1 MEEGEERRP
10 LLINRE
16 ELNESNEEK
25 EAVSHQGLHL
35 EEPIATSDWR
45 APATILGVECLESM
59 AFNGIAT
66 NLVVYLRTILH
77 DNNASSAAK
86 VSIWYGTSYFMP
98 IVGAVIADTWWGSYM
113 TVMVSLILYFL
124 GMMGTT
130 LSSLIATTADLFPSC
145 DDKDSIITTTPC
157 NAVGSPHKLVLYLCL
172 FLIALGCGG
181 VRSSLL
187 PFGADQFID
196 TNYTDQ
202 QNKASFFSW
211 FYVCIIFGVILS
223 GTVVV
228 WVQENVSWSLGFAIS
243 TFCISLALVWFLAC
257 TALYRRKVPSG
268 SPLKSICQV
277 LVASVRKIGLNVSKQ
292 GTALFEVAC
301 ESSSGEVGSQK
312 RLVHT
317 SDFRFLD
324 KAAIMSDSDLESNS
338 PRNQWS
344 LCTVTQVEELKI
356 LLRLTPIWATG
367 VLYSAAYSQMHT
379 TFIQQGKTMDTTV
392 LSFSVPAAS
401 LYSFEVICVMCWVF
415 IYNKVVIPTMGGVW
429 LSQLQ
434 RIGIGRFL
442 IVLSMSAAAVLEM
455 VRLEKFRNSG
465 SMLNVTWQLPQYFIV
480 AGSEFFSL
488 ITQLEFFHGQAP
500 DAMKNVCT
508 AFALLCIALG
518 NYLSSFIITM
528 VALVTTKEGESRW
541 LPNDLNKG
549 HMDYYFWMMA
559 AISGLNFVL
568 YIIFARRYKLK
579 EAILTT

>member
-1 MEEGEERRP
+1 MEGVEERRP

-16 ELNESNEEK
+16 ETNESNQEK
-25 EAVSHQGLHL
+25 AVSCQGSDL
-35 EEPIATSDWR
+35 EEPVATSDWR
-45 APATILGVECLESM
+45 VPATILGIECLESM

-66 NLVVYLRTILH
+66 NLVVYLRTVLH
-77 DNNASSAAK
+77 DDNASSAAK
-86 VSIWYGTSYFMP
+86 VSIWYGTSYFVP
-98 IVGAVIADTWWGSYM
+98 IVGAVLADTWWGSYM

-130 LSSLIATTADLFPSC
+130 LSSLIPTADLFPSC
-145 DDKDSIITTTPC
+145 DDKDSDITRTPC
-157 NAVGSPHKLVLYLCL
+157 NAVSAPHKLELYLCL

-196 TNYTDQ
+196 TNHTDQ
-202 QNKASFFSW
+202 PKKSSFFSW
-211 FYVCIIFGVILS
+211 FYVCVIFGVISS

-243 TFCISLALVWFLAC
+243 TFCVSLALVWFLAC

-277 LVASVRKIGLNVSKQ
+277 LVASLRKIGLNVSKQ
-292 GTALFEVAC
+292 GASLFEVDY
-301 ESSSGEVGSQK
+301 ESSNGEVGSLK
-312 RLVHT
+312 RLAHT

-324 KAAIMSDSDLESNS
+324 KAAIMTDSDLESNN
-338 PRNQWS
+338 PRNSWS

-356 LLRLTPIWATG
+356 LLRLAPIWATG
-367 VLYSAAYSQMHT
+367 VLHSAAFSQMHT
-379 TFIQQGKTMDTTV
+379 TFIQQGKSMDTTV

-401 LYSFEVICVMCWVF
+401 LYSFEVICVVCWVF
-415 IYNKVVIPTMGGVW
+415 FYNKVVVPTMGGVP

-442 IVLSMSAAAVLEM
+442 IVLAMSAAAVLEM
-455 VRLEKFRNSG
+455 MRLEKFRNSG
-465 SMLNVTWQLPQYFIV
+465 SVLNVTWQLPQYFIV

-500 DAMKNVCT
+500 DALKNVCT

-518 NYLSSFIITM
+518 NYLSSLIITM
-528 VALVTTKEGESRW
+528 VALVTTKGGESGW

-549 HMDYYFWMMA
+549 HMDYYFWMMT